1 MNYISAVHT
10 DVGIKKKLIRIQYLL
25 KLAATDYGQVLLGVI
40 CDGMGGLAKGEV
52 ASAII
57 NTKAFAKWF
66 HIEFPKLLYTGIDPN
81 RLRESWTKLIL
92 EQNKIITDYGLD
104 CNVSLGTT
112 VVALLLIDNLYYA
125 VNVGDSRVYLMKED
139 IQQITVDQTVVQ
151 REMELG
157 RMTPEQARKS
167 PQRNVLLQCVGASS
181 VIEPDF
187 YVGEVIPDSIFM
199 MCSDGFRHVITP
211 EEFFQRLNPQVL
223 TTQEIM
229 KESAVYFTE
238 LNKKR
243 REEDNIS
250 VALIRAY

>member
-10 DVGIKKKLIRIQYLL
+10 DVGIKKKTNQDSIFIET
-25 KLAATDYGQVLLGVI
+25 AATDYGQVLLGVI

-52 ASAII
+52 ASAILI
-57 NTKAFAKWF
+57 KAFAKWF